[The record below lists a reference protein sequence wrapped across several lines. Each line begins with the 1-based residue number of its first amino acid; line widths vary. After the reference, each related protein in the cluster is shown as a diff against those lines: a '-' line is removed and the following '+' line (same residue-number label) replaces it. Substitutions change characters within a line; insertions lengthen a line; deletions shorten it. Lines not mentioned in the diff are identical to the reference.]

1 MPLEFLIHQDPYA
14 VLFAALT
21 LVVVGPALMLMLRVV
36 FSSQTG
42 LGRKE
47 GGRTVLTHGT
57 GTRLVSAFFLLTPVF
72 WSWAALAAPDQR
84 RVFFIAFGA
93 FSLLVAGPMAAA
105 TFWHNL
111 VLEDD
116 ALVSNA
122 LFSAGRRMAWSEIVS
137 VRFNESMLWYVIESS
152 SGGRIRVSG
161 YMSGLQALSDA
172 LLERAPESDS
182 VRKGARHMGA
192 RWRPYLPD
200 A

>member
-1 MPLEFLIHQDPYA
+1 MPLEFLIHQDLEA

-21 LVVVGPALMLMLRVV
+21 LDVVGPALRLMLRVV
-36 FSSQTG
+36 FRSQTG

-47 GGRTVLTHGT
+47 GGRTGLTHGT
-57 GTRLVSAFFLLTPVF
+57 GTRLVSGFFLLPPVF
-72 WSWAALAAPDQR
+72 WSWAALAAQDQR

-105 TFWHNL
+105 TIWNNL

-122 LFSAGRRMAWSEIVS
+122 LFSAGRRMAWGEIVS

-161 YMSGLQALSDA
+161 YLSGMPALRDA
-172 LLERAPESDS
+172 VLERSAVSES
-182 VRKGARHMGA
+182 VPIRAK
-192 RWRPYLPD
+192 
-200 A
+200 